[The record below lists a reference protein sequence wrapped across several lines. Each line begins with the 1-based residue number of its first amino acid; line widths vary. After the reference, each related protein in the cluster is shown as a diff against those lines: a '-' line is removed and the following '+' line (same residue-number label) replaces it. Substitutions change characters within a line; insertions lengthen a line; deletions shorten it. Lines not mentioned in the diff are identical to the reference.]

1 MQNGVEPSKRGF
13 IAEDQTSKLPSVN
26 GAVNRDN
33 AASENPCDFSNG
45 GTAWAFKHMGDV
57 IRVENLAPMP
67 LQHARN
73 RAFATGDSA
82 CNRYSHGSHT
92 EAPEGARH
100 G

>member
-1 MQNGVEPSKRGF
+1 MQNGVQPSKRGF
-13 IAEDQTSKLPSVN
+13 IAEDQASKLSSVN
-26 GAVNRDN
+26 RAVCRDN
-33 AASENPCDFSNG
+33 AASENPCDFRNG
-45 GTAWAFKHMGDV
+45 GAAGAFKHMGDV

>member
-1 MQNGVEPSKRGF
+1 MQNGVQPSKRGF
-13 IAEDQTSKLPSVN
+13 IAEDQISQLPSVN
-26 GAVNRDN
+26 RSVRRDN
-33 AASENPCDFSNG
+33 AASKHSCDFRNG
-45 GTAWAFKHMGDV
+45 GTAGAFKHMGDV
-57 IRVENLAPMP
+57 IRVEDFAPMS